1 MIDNSTFSLVV
12 EDYEYVWKVKTLLR
26 YSKNIE
32 VINWPIPDSFLLE
45 WSWEDENINDHIE
58 RCLKA
63 NLKHPILVWDN
74 KILDGCHRVIKA
86 LATRQSDVRAKVI
99 RDIPAPDKIL
109 DFNHSKQENNSK
121 YNFEDIVKIVKT
133 RLSL

>member
-86 LATRQSDVRAKVI
+86 LATCQSDVRAKVI

-109 DFNHSKQENNSK
+109 DFNHSKQEYNS
-121 YNFEDIVKIVKT
+121 
-133 RLSL
+133 